1 MTVRVTL
8 IGKPDCHLCDEA
20 RAVVLA
26 VIADIERDTGAVA
39 ELEELSILEDREL
52 RDRYAEEIPVVLV
65 DGAMHT
71 YWEVDPARLR
81 RALTD

>member
-52 RDRYAEEIPVVLV
+52 RDRYAEEIPVILV
-65 DGAMHT
+65 DDAMHT
-71 YWEVDPARLR
+71 YWKVDPARLR